1 MKKPKKPNP
10 KTRSAKKRAA
20 KKQTKR
26 TVKKSVRKA
35 AKRPASRPK
44 KRAAKRNPRKR
55 PSLIRALIPFEDM
68 QALARGAAGDIES
81 LANPR
86 KRIRMRRARLGK
98 RGTGTRKNP
107 HQHLILRRAAR

>member
-1 MKKPKKPNP
+1 MKKLKKPNP
-10 KTRSAKKRAA
+10 KKRSAKKRAA

-26 TVKKSVRKA
+26 TVKKSVRQSA
-35 AKRPASRPK
+35 TASKPK
-44 KRAAKRNPRKR
+44 KAAAKRNPRKR

-86 KRIRMRRARLGK
+86 KRIRMRRARPGK